1 MNLRGSQYFSFKT
14 FVFISLFTGFGIA
27 ISNPNEKQIVIMKV
41 NHWSDAHNSKSLD
54 MLSNLYDSKVQYYGS
69 DYSRD
74 KCIADKKRLFS
85 KHPKFSQSIVS
96 NIDVTKLNNGE
107 YLCQFNK
114 RVFLNGSTK
123 DYPSYLHLRQ
133 VSGQWAIVLESDK
146 VTDNI
151 KNGRKAEQ
159 TASNPTKNQSG
170 SLPTVSDVKNFL
182 RGTWYIVE
190 AKGEDVEFLKS
201 TGVNMVG
208 FEYRYEGD
216 HCYHYSPYE
225 KNGYS
230 KDRIIVK
237 KINSSNNGKFTFT
250 LEIPPSAAMKKLGQE
265 SDIEVYNVIDDNT
278 MESHETDFTSIYLWK
293 RK

>member
-1 MNLRGSQYFSFKT
+1 
-14 FVFISLFTGFGIA
+14 
-27 ISNPNEKQIVIMKV
+27 
-41 NHWSDAHNSKSLD
+41 
-54 MLSNLYDSKVQYYGS
+54 
-69 DYSRD
+69 
-74 KCIADKKRLFS
+74 
-85 KHPKFSQSIVS
+85 
-96 NIDVTKLNNGE
+96 
-107 YLCQFNK
+107 
-114 RVFLNGSTK
+114 
-123 DYPSYLHLRQ
+123 
-133 VSGQWAIVLESDK
+133 

-237 KINSSNNGKFTFT
+237 KINSSNNEKFTFT

-265 SDIEVYNVIDDNT
+265 SDIEVYNVIDDIT